1 MIQGGTAVRRPTVFD
16 GHPAVNFLFF
26 ALMIGFTMFL
36 NHPVYLL
43 ISLAGAVLCLL
54 GLRGWRAVLKI
65 VGWLLP
71 SALVTA
77 LINGLFNHAGQTALF
92 RLPDGNAVTLEALLS
107 GASSAVLLAAVMLWF
122 FACSDVITSD
132 QLLYLFG
139 RILPSASL
147 LISMTLRMVPRF
159 SRQLT
164 AIREAQQGMG
174 VSLKRG
180 SLRQRFRNGTAMLS
194 ALITWALEDAVETAD
209 SMKSRGHGLPGRT
222 AYSQY
227 HMESRDKW
235 LLGGMAV
242 CGLHL
247 LCGVLA
253 GGMRWQWY
261 PVMQSVPADPVVI
274 WLAAVFGGLS
284 LLPVWSMLYAMF
296 DASDS
301 QLSEKG
307 ERTI

>member
-1 MIQGGTAVRRPTVFD
+1 MRRPTVFD

-43 ISLAGAVLCLL
+43 ISLTGAVLCLL
-54 GLRGWRAVLKI
+54 CLRGLRAVLKI
-65 VGWLLP
+65 CSWLLP
-71 SALVTA
+71 SAVVTA
-77 LINGLFNHAGQTALF
+77 LINGLFNHAGQTSLF
-92 RLPDGNAVTLEALLS
+92 LLPDGNAVTLEALLS
-107 GASSAVLLAAVMLWF
+107 GAFSAVLLAAVMLWF
-122 FACSDVITSD
+122 FACTDVITSD

-159 SRQLT
+159 SRQLA
-164 AIREAQQGMG
+164 AIREAQQSMG
-174 VSLKRG
+174 ISLKQG

-222 AYSQY
+222 SFSQY
-227 HMESRDKW
+227 RLENRDKW
-235 LLGGMAV
+235 LLGGMSI
-242 CGLHL
+242 CGFHL
-247 LCGVLA
+247 FCGVLS
-253 GGMRWQWY
+253 GGMDWQWY
-261 PVMQSVPADPVVI
+261 PVMQSVPGHPLVI
-274 WLAAVFGGLS
+274 WLAVVYVGLS
-284 LLPVWSMLYAMF
+284 LMPTLSAMG
-296 DASDS
+296 ALNSRI
-301 QLSEKG
+301 SEKG